1 MKEQWRSW
9 GDTLFTALTGEDLTP
24 VECGH
29 HCASDCRWCGE
40 PECVHCAEC
49 GTGYT
54 EGEEAETYLI
64 THDGETICVECLTV

>member
-29 HCASDCRWCGE
+29 HCASDCRWCGDANYL
-40 PECVHCAEC
+40 HCDDC

-54 EGEEAETYLI
+54 EGEQAETYLI
-64 THDGETICVECLTV
+64 QEDGCTLCVDCLTF